1 MPEETLIACRL
12 AREGYYG
19 SPGAVLSAPVDE
31 VLDTVEHANF
41 VASYGETVQ
50 LLNREDKK

>member
-1 MPEETLIACRL
+1 MAEETLIACRL

-19 SPGAVLSAPVDE
+19 SPGAVLNAPVDE

-41 VASYGETVQ
+41 VADYGETVQ
-50 LLNREDKK
+50 MMNMEEKQ